1 MMHIIEPAV
10 AALTLHTD
18 TVRILADISS
28 DGTSN
33 GSIMSIVR
41 RVLAAVAVIGGAG
54 FGIHAL
60 RVQMAKEP
68 GKTKNLME
76 EAKAFAFFEGL
87 VAVVWVIAEV
97 AANVFGGAAS

>member
-1 MMHIIEPAV
+1 MMHIIDSAV
-10 AALTLHTD
+10 AAMTLHAD

-33 GSIMSIVR
+33 GSIISIVR
-41 RVLAAVAVIGGAG
+41 KVVAAVAVIGGAG
-54 FGIHAL
+54 FAVHGL

-76 EAKAFAFFEGL
+76 EAKSFALFEGL
-87 VAVVWVIAEV
+87 MAVVWVIAEV